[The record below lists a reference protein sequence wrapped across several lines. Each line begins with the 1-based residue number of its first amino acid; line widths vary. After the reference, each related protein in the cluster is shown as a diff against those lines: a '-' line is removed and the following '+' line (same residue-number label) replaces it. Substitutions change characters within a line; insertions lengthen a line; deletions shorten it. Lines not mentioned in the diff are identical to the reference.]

1 MLRKE
6 QRPILADLSVGVY
19 STDPTRLRALTK
31 FAEPAFTTVG
41 QYCRRRYASRV
52 RTMPKP
58 PPRKLTQREVL
69 LGIAVMVSYVV
80 FMATT

>member
-1 MLRKE
+1 
-6 QRPILADLSVGVY
+6 
-19 STDPTRLRALTK
+19 
-31 FAEPAFTTVG
+31 
-41 QYCRRRYASRV
+41 
-52 RTMPKP
+52 MPKP